1 MRRPQLRRT
10 MIPDALDAVCSPD
23 GRYRADAMPL
33 AAHFSERALI
43 RERIAAEIAWLK
55 TLAPLFSFSA
65 TLDLSPLD
73 KIAAAAGKNGA
84 AEKVKDLEK
93 TLRHDVK
100 AAEHWLREEL
110 QECGLGA
117 LRPLAHFGCTSWD
130 INNIA
135 QGNMIAGALRDQMIP
150 QLQELA
156 DDIASRARE
165 YANAPMLS
173 RTHGQPASPTTAGKE
188 FANFAARLSPRL
200 QKLRDWHPRG
210 KMNGATGNYNA
221 HYAARPDIDWP
232 QAARAFVESQG
243 MEFAPCTTQI
253 EPYDHS
259 ADLFNLL
266 RGINNI
272 LLDFCR
278 DMWGYIALEYF
289 RQKPARGEV
298 GSSTMPHKINPIDF
312 ENAEGNIG
320 IANALFSHL
329 SDKLP
334 VSRWQRDLS
343 DSTALRSIGAA
354 FAHSL
359 LAWKAARRGLSR
371 AELNSARLE
380 SDLESNWQVLTEA
393 VQTVLRAEN
402 ATDDPYELLKN
413 FSRGEEVNRERL
425 HRFINELPLSEEA
438 KKNLL
443 ALSPRTYCGIAARI
457 AGESARP

>member
-1 MRRPQLRRT
+1 MTPPT
-10 MIPDALDAVCSPD
+10 PLDAVCPAD
-23 GRYRADAMPL
+23 GRYHKDAAPL

-43 RERIAAEIAWLK
+43 RERARVEVDWLK
-55 TLAPLFSFSA
+55 TLAPLFAFSA
-65 TLDLSPLD
+65 RADLSPLNQ
-73 KIAAAAGKNGA
+73 IAADAAAPGA
-84 AEKVKDLEK
+84 AETIKEMESA
-93 TLRHDVK
+93 LRHDVK
-100 AAEHWLREEL
+100 AVEYWLREKL
-110 QECGLGA
+110 QEHDLGL

-135 QGNMIAGALRDQMIP
+135 TAKMISGALREVMIP
-150 QLQELA
+150 QLQTVA
-156 DDIASRARE
+156 GDIANRALE
-165 YANAPMLS
+165 YAEIPMLS

-200 QKLRDWHPRG
+200 QKLQQWRPRA

-232 QAARAFVESQG
+232 QTARDFVESQG

-253 EPYDHS
+253 EPYDDL
-259 ADLFNLL
+259 ADLLNLL

-289 RQKPARGEV
+289 RQKPAAGEV

-320 IANALFSHL
+320 IANALLSHL

-343 DSTALRSIGAA
+343 DSAALRNVGAA
-354 FAHSL
+354 FAHCL
-359 LAWKAARRGLSR
+359 LAWKSAARGLSR
-371 AELNSARLE
+371 AEINAPRLAA
-380 SDLESNWQVLTEA
+380 DLDANWQVLTEA

-402 ATDDPYELLKN
+402 ADDNAYELLKD
-413 FSRGEEVNRERL
+413 FSRGAEVDRARL
-425 HRFINELPLSEEA
+425 HRFIGGLPLDAAA
-438 KKNLL
+438 KQKLL
-443 ALSPRTYCGIAARI
+443 ALTPRDYCGIAAQLAADSR
-457 AGESARP
+457 S